1 MAGIGF
7 QLQKIFR
14 KKSIASTIEGIGY
27 STMISIGPMLLIIGT
42 LLLIFNIVDYTS
54 LPYTERDLMASTILY
69 AFIFSLMFTSPFNSV
84 LSRYVAD
91 KMFEEKFE
99 DILPCFYTGLV
110 LNMVVVTGFAV
121 PFYLW
126 EIYVGKVSPVFVF
139 GSYCMYVS
147 LAIIF
152 YSMLYLSATKDY
164 KIISIYFLTGMVLAV
179 LFVVIMVY
187 LFKMPIPGSVIYG
200 MASGFL
206 ITASLEF
213 SYLKKYF
220 YVASNNYKGVF
231 LYFKRF
237 YKIFFSNL
245 FYTLGLFIHNFVFW
259 FSDLKHVTA
268 KTYVSATP
276 YDMASCLAMFTSI
289 SVTVIFIVQIETNF
303 SNYYREYTESV
314 IGGTYKLIEK
324 AKKRMFRMLGQ
335 QIINIVQTQFIISMI
350 LFLMVIIFLPKL
362 GMGGKTMTIYPSLAA
377 AYFIIFIMY
386 CNVIFL
392 YYFDDQTGSLIT
404 TAVFCAGVLFGSLVS
419 RFFPAQWYG
428 LGAFFGAM
436 LGWLAGYLRLMW
448 MEKNLDIHIFCRG
461 TVIPERHEEYPDS
474 VTYDKNKKKVLE
486 NIAPDSLISIVIPVY
501 NRSMELYY
509 CVESIEKQ
517 TYRHFEILILDS
529 GSTDNTKETCEQ
541 LHERYANVR
550 VFHLEKSEIGVIRN
564 IGLTHAK
571 GQYIMFVDSD
581 DELYGEKA
589 LFHLIV
595 KAVKTDADIVF
606 GNYKKRI
613 GNEEYLIAPHGFT
626 EGMGMDS
633 VQARFQGFFSPRH
646 LSYVWGKL
654 YKKSFLIDNQLVFP
668 KASYAEDKFFNIT
681 CYEKGASYAWIQDE
695 IYLYVQNEKAVTS
708 KYKADMKEI
717 WFQFIKELEQL
728 LSESKRSDKDLE
740 LLTSIF
746 AIALNA
752 REEYNF
758 KNKKLSAVLPV
769 IRAYR
774 SEKRIDR
781 NIKKCLFN
789 KQIGKLPQFKWRFL
803 IRSFSLIYCIHFNL
817 LLAMGIRF
825 LSDFGL
831 DQSLTGESMK
841 WEDKSLDE
849 WETL

>member
-91 KMFEEKFE
+91 KIFEERFE

-110 LNMVVVTGFAV
+110 LNMIVVTGFAL

-126 EIYVGKVSPVFVF
+126 EIYVGQVSLVFVF
-139 GSYCMYVS
+139 GSYCMYAS

-164 KIISIYFLTGMVLAV
+164 KIISIYFLTGMILAV
-179 LFVVIMVY
+179 LLVAIMVF
-187 LFKMPIPGSVIYG
+187 LFKLPIPGSVIYG
-200 MASGFL
+200 MAGGFL
-206 ITASLEF
+206 VTASLEF
-213 SYLKKYF
+213 SYLRKYF
-220 YVASNNYKGVF
+220 YEASDNYTGVF
-231 LYFKRF
+231 QYFKRF
-237 YKIFFSNL
+237 YKIFFSNM

-259 FSDLKHVTA
+259 FSELKHVTA
-268 KTYVSATP
+268 KTYVSALP

-324 AKKRMFRMLGQ
+324 AKNRMFRMLGQ

-350 LFLMVIIFLPKL
+350 IFLLVIIFLPKF
-362 GMGGKTMTIYPSLAA
+362 GMGGKTMTLYPTLAA

-392 YYFDDQTGSLIT
+392 YYFDDEDGALIT
-404 TAVFCAGVLFGSLVS
+404 TGIFCAGVFGGSLVS
-419 RFFPAQWYG
+419 RLFSTQWYG

-436 LGWLAGYLRLMW
+436 VGWIAGYIRLMW
-448 MEKNLDIHIFCRG
+448 MEKNLDTHIFCRG
-461 TVIPERHEEYPDS
+461 TVIPERYEEYPDS
-474 VTYDKNKKKVLE
+474 VTYDKNKKKALE
-486 NIAPDSLISIVIPVY
+486 NIAPEVLVSIVIPVY

-529 GSTDNTKETCEQ
+529 GSTDGTKDTCEQ
-541 LHERYANVR
+541 LNERYANVR

-564 IGLTHAK
+564 VGLSNAK

-589 LFHLIV
+589 LFHLTV
-595 KAVKTDADIVF
+595 KAVMTDGDVIF

-613 GNEEYLIAPHGFT
+613 GEEEYFIAPHGFS
-626 EGMGMDS
+626 EEIDMDS
-633 VQARFQGFFSPRH
+633 VKARFQGFFSPRH

-654 YKKSFLIDNQLVFP
+654 YRTSFLIENQLVFP
-668 KASYAEDKFFNIT
+668 KVSYAEDKFFNIQ
-681 CYEKGASYAWIQDE
+681 CYEHGAKYAWVQDE
-695 IYLYVQNEKAVTS
+695 VYLYVQNEKAVTS
-708 KYKADMKEI
+708 RYKANMKEI
-717 WFQFIKELEQL
+717 WFQFMEELEQL
-728 LSESKRSDKDLE
+728 IQQSKRPDNDLE

-746 AIALNA
+746 AVALNA
-752 REEYNF
+752 REEYKH
-758 KNKKLSAVLPV
+758 KNKKLSAIIPVLK
-769 IRAYR
+769 AYR
-774 SEKRIDR
+774 KERRMDR
-781 NIKKCLFN
+781 NIKRCLYSR
-789 KQIGKLPQFKWRFL
+789 QIGRLPQFKWRFL
-803 IRSFSLIYCIHFNL
+803 IRGFSLAYCLHLNL
-817 LLAMGIRF
+817 CIAIGIRF
-825 LSDFGL
+825 LSDFGM
-831 DQSLTGESMK
+831 DKALTGESMK